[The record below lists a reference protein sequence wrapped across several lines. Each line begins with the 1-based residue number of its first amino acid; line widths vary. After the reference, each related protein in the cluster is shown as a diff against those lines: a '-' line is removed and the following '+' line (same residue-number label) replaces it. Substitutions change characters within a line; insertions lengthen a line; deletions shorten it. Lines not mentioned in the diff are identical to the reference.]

1 MTQYRTL
8 HDSRTDNDGGFSI
21 TLDIAERGP
30 VSVALN
36 SDDGEV
42 LLIGRE
48 EIEDAIRALQTA
60 LRSVSV
66 AKVARM
72 AGVV

>member
-1 MTQYRTL
+1 MYRTL
-8 HDSRTDNDGGFSI
+8 HDSRTECAGGFSI

-42 LLIGRE
+42 VLIGRE
-48 EIEDAIRALQTA
+48 DIEDAIRALQTA
-60 LRSVSV
+60 LKASV
-66 AKVARM
+66 AKVSASVEV
-72 AGVV
+72 AS